1 MRSSELRILGTEML
15 EPAVAAR
22 AEGTAPELRFLVQ
35 VENPGDESLYVWA
48 SLRGYDYD
56 SATDVLT
63 VYLTDHKPDPP
74 PGIVIIS
81 QHPRTPVQVVVE
93 PGRQAAIQVLVPA
106 VIRRRVPGTGLGMS
120 FVEEPIGPV
129 ERIDLHVQYANAPLQ
144 SRAGETPDEH
154 RQRLLAHGQ
163 VMQATITPTR
173 SKEL

>member
-1 MRSSELRILGTEML
+1 MTSSELRILGTEML
-15 EPAVAAR
+15 EPVVAPR

-48 SLRGYDYD
+48 SRRGYDYD
-56 SATDVLT
+56 PATRVLT

-81 QHPRTPVQVVVE
+81 KHPRTPAQVVVE
-93 PGRQAAIQVLVPA
+93 PGRQAAIEVLVPA

-144 SRAGETPDEH
+144 SRVGETPDEH
-154 RQRLLAHGQ
+154 QQRLRAHGQ
-163 VMQATITPTR
+163 VMRATITPTR